1 MIKSNNNF
9 KVNTRVKNKKPVLL
23 NVIRKKNNLFTSWW
37 DNGGINE
44 DPFYTGILNDRQYIY
59 SFFNKDST
67 EKCVSFIKRY
77 KLINGKYPGLE
88 ETNLQSINEDSEVY
102 IDLEPIESIK
112 TRCLLNNIGL
122 IGITNFEY
130 TFYESYL
137 DKKNVFNIT
146 MSGSDLLEQEIID
159 NTTKIDHLN
168 YLLDF

>member
-1 MIKSNNNF
+1 MIKNINNF

-23 NVIRKKNNLFTSWW
+23 NVIRKKNNHFINWW
-37 DNGGINE
+37 DNTGINE
-44 DPFYTGILNDRQYIY
+44 DPFYTGMLNERQYIY
-59 SFFNKDST
+59 SFFNKDSI
-67 EKCVSFIKRY
+67 EKCVSFIKKY
-77 KLINGKYPGLE
+77 KLINGKYPGLID
-88 ETNLQSINEDSEVY
+88 SINENSEVY

-137 DKKNVFNIT
+137 DKKNVFNVS

-159 NTTKIDHLN
+159 NATKIDHLN